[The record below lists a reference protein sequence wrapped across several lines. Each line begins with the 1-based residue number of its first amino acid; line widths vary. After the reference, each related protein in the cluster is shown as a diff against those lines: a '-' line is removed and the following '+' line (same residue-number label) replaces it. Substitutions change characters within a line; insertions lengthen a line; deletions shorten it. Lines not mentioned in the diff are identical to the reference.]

1 MILNFLYSERCTR
14 EVKLIA
20 SVITCAVIYA
30 CSSIEKLSTALTLLC
45 LMLGASLH
53 ILRILSLKVP
63 ASQLYAQGFKYL
75 LVMLPLLGLAWIIF
89 TLPAKHWLYSAVQAL
104 GFMSIGLL
112 LPLIYQNRAKRFE

>member
-1 MILNFLYSERCTR
+1 MILNFLYSEHCTR

-20 SVITCAVIYA
+20 SVVTCAVIYY

-53 ILRILSLKVP
+53 ILRILSLKIP
-63 ASQLYAQGFKYL
+63 AGQPYAQGFKYL
-75 LVMLPLLGLAWIIF
+75 LLMLPPLGLVWIISN
-89 TLPAKHWLYSAVQAL
+89 LPLAHWLHSAVQAL
-104 GFMSIGLL
+104 GFMIIGLL